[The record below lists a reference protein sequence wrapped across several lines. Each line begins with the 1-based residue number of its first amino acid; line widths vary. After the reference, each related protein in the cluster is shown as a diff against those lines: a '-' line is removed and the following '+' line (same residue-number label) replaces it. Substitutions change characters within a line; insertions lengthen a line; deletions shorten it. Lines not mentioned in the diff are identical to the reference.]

1 MEAHQGLTMIMKEMT
16 HHMIKGKRTKRRRPS
31 SALTLTLGA
40 VPSTSS
46 STTTSET
53 GASIN
58 QSSGFFQTHTIEFTN
73 MLQDNHTNNDQDI
86 AKCLML
92 LANGDQPLS
101 PQPLN
106 MAMPSRSYVY
116 ECKTCDRGFASFQAL
131 GGHRASHNKPQ
142 KGVLE
147 YSKHKTS
154 LLIRPNKPLSCNPS
168 GSTKGSKVHECAIC
182 GADFTSGQALGGHMR
197 RHRPITS
204 STATNSTASTSNTS
218 YGCHESKKHKTL
230 LSLDLN
236 LPAPIDDDHRE
247 TKIIPQRINLS
258 DHNSF
263 SRVQPSLGVFCHA
276 NLTDAGNEE
285 PLLIVTSRTSDYSHC
300 NLDEFISLV
309 SHSVFI

>member
-1 MEAHQGLTMIMKEMT
+1 MIMEEIA

-31 SALTLTLGA
+31 SALTLTLAG
-40 VPSTSS
+40 PSTSS

-53 GASIN
+53 GVSTN
-58 QSSGFFQTHTIEFTN
+58 QSSGFFQTHNIEFIN

-106 MAMPSRSYVY
+106 MAMPSRSYAY
-116 ECKTCDRGFASFQAL
+116 ECKTCDRGFTSFQAL

-147 YSKHKTS
+147 YSKDRTS
-154 LLIRPNKPLSCNPS
+154 LLIRPKKPLPCNPN
-168 GSTKGSKVHECAIC
+168 GSTKGSKVHECSIC

-204 STATNSTASTSNTS
+204 TTTITNSTASTSNTS

-230 LSLDLN
+230 LPLDLN
-236 LPAPIDDDHRE
+236 LPARVEDDHIE
-247 TKIIPQRINLS
+247 TKIP
-258 DHNSF
+258 
-263 SRVQPSLGVFCHA
+263 
-276 NLTDAGNEE
+276 
-285 PLLIVTSRTSDYSHC
+285 Y
-300 NLDEFISLV
+300 EFINNQII
-309 SHSVFI
+309 VFSSTRPSFVNCHF